1 MTDLL
6 TFRLPESVRG
16 TPSDRELGRDMIA
29 AWRADGMVRVA
40 TDPVQAQRA
49 VTATAAGRRFF
60 SLPLEYKARHVTDL
74 SYSGYIAPGEEGA
87 AGPADRSE
95 IFTVCR
101 DVPAG
106 DARVREGWPCHGPVP
121 WPDLEYRLAMRG
133 FMDVAGAIG
142 EKLLQLA
149 ALGLGLPAMDELT
162 RLTRDGWHHMRVLRF
177 PARSESADG
186 PGHDDRLGR
195 AGRPGYDDRPG
206 YADRSERAGHGLGA
220 HTDHGLLVIAAQD
233 ETGGLYIRPP
243 APGEKRLRNWL
254 EAGGAAGRCERDE
267 RWTFVRPFPNVLTV
281 FPGDIM
287 QFLTGGR
294 LMSTP
299 HKIALADREHYAL
312 AYFHEP
318 GFETTVHALD
328 DLSGGSIHYGTHFT
342 NRFMRCYP
350 GHAATLRILHEG
362 RLSTLERLRAAMTP
376 PL

>member
-6 TFRLPESVRG
+6 TFRLPERVLG

-29 AWRADGMVRVA
+29 AWRADGVVRVA
-40 TDPVQAQRA
+40 TCPVMAQRA

-74 SYSGYIAPGEEGA
+74 SYSGYIAPGEDGA

-142 EKLLQLA
+142 EQLLRLA
-149 ALGLGLPAMDELT
+149 ALGLGLPAIDELT
-162 RLTRDGWHHMRVLRF
+162 RLTRDGWHHMRMLRF
-177 PARSESADG
+177 PARSE
-186 PGHDDRLGR
+186 RT
-195 AGRPGYDDRPG
+195 
-206 YADRSERAGHGLGA
+206 ERAGTPARAGGDIGA

-233 ETGGLYIRPP
+233 EAGGLYIRPP
-243 APGEKRLRNWL
+243 APGEERLRSWL
-254 EAGGAAGRCERDE
+254 ETESTAGRGRCGGEAP
-267 RWTFVRPFPNVLTV
+267 WTFVRPVPNVLTV

-299 HKIALADREHYAL
+299 HRIALGDREHYAL

-318 GFETTVHALD
+318 GFETTVRAPD
-328 DLSGGSIHYGTHFT
+328 DLAGGSIHYGTHFT

-350 GHAATLRILHEG
+350 DHAATLRILQEG
-362 RLSTLERLRAAMTP
+362 RLATLERLRAAMTP
-376 PL
+376 PS